1 MQGASVGAA
10 RMIFGELAQ
19 NSNQASGK
27 LLFGLF
33 YHYFSTD
40 TDTLDDDNKTIHL
53 KTNVWVLIGWIGK

>member
-1 MQGASVGAA
+1 
-10 RMIFGELAQ
+10 MIFGELAQ

>member
-1 MQGASVGAA
+1 
-10 RMIFGELAQ
+10 MIFGELAQ

-27 LLFGLF
+27 LLFGQK
-33 YHYFSTD
+33 YYYFSTD